1 MQRLCRVSHQD
12 EETVPGCPRKKA
24 AAMKLA
30 PLALL
35 AAPATAKLWLGVPPM
50 GWEDF
55 DSHTDAGYNSPGY

>member
-1 MQRLCRVSHQD
+1 MPWD
-12 EETVPGCPRKKA
+12 GETVPGCPRKKA

-35 AAPATAKLWLGVPPM
+35 AARAATAKLWLGVPPM

-55 DSHTDAGYNSPGY
+55 DSHTDAGYISPAGR